1 MSQKRLFSPSANST
15 SYLSSVPL
23 PDLWGITFEI
33 LPSSPTCLLKIVDRT
48 KTLAPNSNRG
58 NTEFGRFLWVL
69 ANKFNRFAMQT
80 QDRWQWQDSSN
91 QVHQA
96 GNLSI
101 RNRAS
106 FRIVTM
112 AVMNLGDSATANT
125 VIGGT
130 GEGSGGDNDPFKGML
145 DEIRV
150 YNRALSASE
159 VQLVFQKR

>member
-1 MSQKRLFSPSANST
+1 
-15 SYLSSVPL
+15 
-23 PDLWGITFEI
+23 
-33 LPSSPTCLLKIVDRT
+33 
-48 KTLAPNSNRG
+48 
-58 NTEFGRFLWVL
+58 
-69 ANKFNRFAMQT
+69 
-80 QDRWQWQDSSN
+80 
-91 QVHQA
+91 
-96 GNLSI
+96 
-101 RNRAS
+101 
-106 FRIVTM
+106 M

>member
-1 MSQKRLFSPSANST
+1 M
-15 SYLSSVPL
+15 
-23 PDLWGITFEI
+23 GIGEQI
-33 LPSSPTCLLKIVDRT
+33 
-48 KTLAPNSNRG
+48 
-58 NTEFGRFLWVL
+58 
-69 ANKFNRFAMQT
+69 NRFAMQT

>member
-1 MSQKRLFSPSANST
+1 MLQNNGHR
-15 SYLSSVPL
+15 SSVIS
-23 PDLWGITFEI
+23 GE
-33 LPSSPTCLLKIVDRT
+33 
-48 KTLAPNSNRG
+48 TLNSRRA

-106 FRIVTM
+106 FRMVR
-112 AVMNLGDSATANT
+112 NLSPFFGRLIGDPLARVPVRQGHQRSTP
-125 VIGGT
+125 VIPDA
-130 GEGSGGDNDPFKGML
+130 EN
-145 DEIRV
+145 
-150 YNRALSASE
+150 ASPPIP
-159 VQLVFQKR
+159 VQLVSKHLLAT

>member
-1 MSQKRLFSPSANST
+1 MTARPGRNFNVAGVPYTVTAWVNPTDFADWRAILSKRDRYAASMMRFDVGLARGTGRVYTNSSR
-15 SYLSSVPL
+15 SYLMFSYAPPANTWTHLAIVASSSGTQLYVN
-23 PDLWGITFEI
+23 G
-33 LPSSPTCLLKIVDRT
+33 
-48 KTLAPNSNRG
+48 
-58 NTEFGRFLWVL
+58 VL
-69 ANKFNRFAMQT
+69 VQ
-80 QDRWQWQDSSN
+80 
-91 QVHQA
+91 
-96 GNLSI
+96 
-101 RNRAS
+101 
-106 FRIVTM
+106 TM

>member
-1 MSQKRLFSPSANST
+1 MLQNNGHR
-15 SYLSSVPL
+15 SSVIS
-23 PDLWGITFEI
+23 GE
-33 LPSSPTCLLKIVDRT
+33 
-48 KTLAPNSNRG
+48 TLNTRRA

-69 ANKFNRFAMQT
+69 PNKLNRLAMQM
-80 QDRWQWQDSSN
+80 QDRWQW
-91 QVHQA
+91 QA

-112 AVMNLGDSATANT
+112 AVMNLGDSATADT

-145 DEIRV
+145 YEIRV